1 MSKLS
6 YINFA
11 DDSKVWIYQSNRP
24 FTEEEKATL
33 KEEIHAFANQWVSHN
48 QALTAFG
55 MLMHNQF
62 IVLMVDETGA
72 GASGCSI
79 DKSVHFIKAVEQ
91 KYQVQLFDRMTFAY
105 IEGERVKTMTK
116 QEMSE
121 WYQQGI
127 LTDETMVFNN
137 LVKNRAEFEQGWV
150 VPLGESWHKRFV

>member
-6 YINFA
+6 YINFS
-11 DDSKVWIYQSNRP
+11 DDSKVWIYQSNRA
-24 FTEEEKATL
+24 FTAIEKASL
-33 KEEIHAFANQWVSHN
+33 KEEIHAFANQWVSHS
-48 QALTAFG
+48 QELVAFG

-62 IVLMVDETGA
+62 IVLMVDETNA

-91 KYQVQLFDRMTFAY
+91 KYQVKMFDRMTFAY
-105 IEGERVKTMTK
+105 IDGELVKTMSK
-116 QEMSE
+116 EEMKV
-121 WYQQGI
+121 WYQKGI
-127 LTDETMVFNN
+127 LNDETMVFNN